1 MGSDKKKGRTPNAG
15 KIQGKNPGGRP
26 PLSDEARRDNLLRLL
41 CTDDELA
48 KLQDAAKYVST
59 PVSTWVR
66 SVALEKA
73 RMIALEKARMDA
85 EKAKH
90 DG

>member
-1 MGSDKKKGRTPNAG
+1 
-15 KIQGKNPGGRP
+15 
-26 PLSDEARRDNLLRLL
+26 LRLL

>member
-1 MGSDKKKGRTPNAG
+1 MGSEKKKGRTPDAE
-15 KIQGKNPGGRP
+15 KTQGKNPGGRRKLP
-26 PLSDEARRDNLLRLL
+26 DEERRDNLLRLL

-73 RMIALEKARMDA
+73 RMIALEKSRMEA